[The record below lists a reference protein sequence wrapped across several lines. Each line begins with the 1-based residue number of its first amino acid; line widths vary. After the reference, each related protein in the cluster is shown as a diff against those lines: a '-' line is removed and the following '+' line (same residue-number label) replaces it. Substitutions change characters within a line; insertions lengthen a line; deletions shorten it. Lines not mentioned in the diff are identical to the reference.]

1 MGANAIEKAFENNYL
16 ESFSLAASI
25 VGLMSIGAMTSSL
38 VRFTIPAV
46 FKSKGGEINV
56 QQMLDDIFP
65 GILSLGLTFFVYFL
79 LKKKVKVL
87 WIILAIF
94 VFSIVGVYIGL
105 LG

>member
-1 MGANAIEKAFENNYL
+1 
-16 ESFSLAASI
+16 
-25 VGLMSIGAMTSSL
+25 
-38 VRFTIPAV
+38 
-46 FKSKGGEINV
+46 INV